1 METAF
6 LPEAVLLPPM
16 APAGDEQWKNFK
28 TIVVVKPESSSPLG
42 VHITSRADGSTYASE
57 CDAGSLFEISGVRNG
72 DRILRID
79 GEQVNGA
86 IMASKLLCKMVGTFK
101 VEIERGFL
109 MNDDDRASS
118 PNDLRIEF
126 T

>member
-86 IMASKLLCKMVGTFK
+86 IMASKLLGKMVGTFK
-101 VEIERGFL
+101 VEIER
-109 MNDDDRASS
+109 A
-118 PNDLRIEF
+118 
-126 T
+126 